1 MKDVLIDSKKG
12 KKEMEYEGNEQP
24 VVKAVVAL
32 MQAIR
37 ESERCAKVAG
47 ELINRGP
54 GGREVALALT
64 NMQQARHWVDEAA
77 TVMQAE

>member
-1 MKDVLIDSKKG
+1 
-12 KKEMEYEGNEQP
+12 MEYEGTEQP
-24 VVKAVVAL
+24 IAEAIAAL

-37 ESERCAKVAG
+37 ESERCAKVAA

-54 GGREVALALT
+54 GGREVALAIT
-64 NMQQARHWVDEAA
+64 NMQQARHWVDEAT